1 MKKNEFLTTPLLVP
15 LRWDSMLMCM
25 YLIFSIHRALR
36 VGRNPST
43 EDEETLLDEYMLQT
57 QCVWLAGADFL

>member
-1 MKKNEFLTTPLLVP
+1 
-15 LRWDSMLMCM
+15 M

-57 QCVWLAGADFL
+57 QCVRLAGAGGWC